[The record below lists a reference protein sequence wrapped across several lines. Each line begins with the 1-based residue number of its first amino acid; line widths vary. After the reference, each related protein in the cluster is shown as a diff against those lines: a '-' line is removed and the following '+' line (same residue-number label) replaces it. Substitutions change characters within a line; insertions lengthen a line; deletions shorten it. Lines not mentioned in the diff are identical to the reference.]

1 MAGLEDQLKA
11 LQEEN
16 ATLRSQISEPD
27 LKAFEQIRELRAAN
41 AKLKDEV
48 RKLTSESVQVAFRQ
62 RELEGQLKEAREEIE
77 IHKSQELQLGETLR
91 SAEHSIEELRGD
103 KSKLENELGEHK
115 TELGEKKT
123 LVIEHEA
130 ELARQKNELER
141 RQDDLEKLQDELGQR
156 EGRIKNLENL
166 VNELKVQF
174 LSGEMVAT
182 PPAEGP
188 AYTLLTSRLEEL
200 LGFSGVAMVEQVFEL
215 SRASLDTTDLDTLE
229 EVFEALQDTA
239 AKLVP
244 DEETRTKVQAV
255 LEECWV
261 EISSGR
267 PRSAEKVAEPR
278 SKTPSQTEAV
288 AAEAASLAGVAAAG
302 DPGDPASALLAS
314 AMNAMAESATEAQPT
329 EEAEEEEEE
338 EAAQDEDSEEE
349 EEEARTEEPE
359 EESLEEELE
368 EAEEEEATEDE
379 ESEEEEATDDEPS
392 EEEDATDDEPS
403 EEEEATDD
411 EESEEEEEEEE
422 EEAEEAPAAGNL
434 DAALE
439 AASSPAER
447 KLILIEA
454 ALDEDDVDLLLKADD
469 VDAITDRDGEL
480 AYQLARRL
488 SPQTDITDY
497 VLDYMGSEAHAV
509 LFDDLA
515 RCGQKNSTL
524 APVADAIVTLAKSP
538 RSQAVTV
545 EGRAGLAARS
555 ASRDL
560 IAQIGDP
567 DEEELVE
574 TLLDTWIPKSGL
586 KLPLPSESFARRRES
601 AAPAAFVGTLRQALR
616 NVDYTMFD
624 FHQLEVLS
632 YDGDEQFL
640 VDAAAEP
647 NLTLLFHKKVDELPP
662 EELRFLV
669 FRRLVQMYRRYT
681 TLAQMAE
688 GLDDEARTV
697 LVKTAVREGVE
708 DLPEELLEE
717 AEDLPEAA
725 DRETLEAL
733 LKRLY
738 AASNDERYLNL
749 RDYLY
754 DNRLME
760 RRLDPIAD
768 RFAARVVGLTTASY
782 ATLREELSPELLEK
796 AESGGLRALYDTE
809 EDLTHLRLRLQR
821 LWLGP
826 LEDKLA

>member
-1 MAGLEDQLKA
+1 MAGLEDQIKA

-62 RELEGQLKEAREEIE
+62 RELEGQLKEARESIE
-77 IHKSQELQLGETLR
+77 AHKSQELQLGENLR
-91 SAEHSIEELRGD
+91 SAEHSIEELRGH
-103 KSKLENELGEHK
+103 KGQLETELHEHK
-115 TELGEKKT
+115 TELGAKKS

-141 RQDDLEKLQDELGQR
+141 RQDDLEKLQDELGHR

-182 PPAEGP
+182 SAAEGP
-188 AYTLLTSRLEEL
+188 AYTLLTTRLEEL

-229 EVFEALQDTA
+229 DVFESLQDTA

-244 DEETRTKVQAV
+244 DEETRAKVQAV
-255 LEECWV
+255 LEECWE

-267 PRSAEKVAEPR
+267 PRSAEKVAPPK
-278 SKTPSQTEAV
+278 SKPASQTEAV
-288 AAEAASLAGVAAAG
+288 ASEAASLAGVAAAG

-314 AMNAMAESATEAQPT
+314 AMNAMAESATEARPA
-329 EEAEEEEEE
+329 EDDEGEEEK
-338 EAAQDEDSEEE
+338 A
-349 EEEARTEEPE
+349 EEPE
-359 EESLEEELE
+359 EEAAAEEPEEED
-368 EAEEEEATEDE
+368 EEEATEDE
-379 ESEEEEATDDEPS
+379 ESAEEESADEVDADDEESDEDEDS
-392 EEEDATDDEPS
+392 EEV
-403 EEEEATDD
+403 EADD
-411 EESEEEEEEEE
+411 EESEEEDAEEEEEADEEEVADEEEEEE
-422 EEAEEAPAAGNL
+422 EEAEEAPAAEGNL
-434 DAALE
+434 DAAL
-439 AASSPAER
+439 AAAGSPAER
-447 KLILIEA
+447 KLLLIEA

-488 SPQTDITDY
+488 SPATDITDY
-497 VLDYMGSEAHAV
+497 VLDYMGSEAHAG

-515 RCGQKNSTL
+515 RCGQKNSAL

-538 RSQAVTV
+538 RTQAVTV

-586 KLPLPSESFARRRES
+586 KLPLPSDSFARRRES

-688 GLDDEARTV
+688 GFDDEARTV

-717 AEDLPEAA
+717 AEDLPAAA

-733 LKRLY
+733 LKRCY

-782 ATLREELSPELLEK
+782 AMLREELSPELLEK
-796 AESGGLRALYDTE
+796 AESSGLRALYDTE